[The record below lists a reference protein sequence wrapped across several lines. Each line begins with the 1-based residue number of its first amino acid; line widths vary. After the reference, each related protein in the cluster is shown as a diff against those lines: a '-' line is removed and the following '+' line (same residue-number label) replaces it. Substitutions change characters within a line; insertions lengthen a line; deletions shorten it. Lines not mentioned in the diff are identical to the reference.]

1 MMEPAG
7 ASVCVDTPAAPVS
20 SGGADIPIANI
31 YYLLCYAWDVLEEK
45 ETLADVDALD
55 STDLLNLFARVL
67 ANGTRRLLRRGLDR
81 GYLPREDEIPG
92 VRGKLLVTQTLR
104 RNLLRH
110 GRAACAWDELEY
122 DTLPNRILKTTL
134 QRLHDAEEL
143 DPSTRADVHDL
154 LRWLAPVRNIE
165 LTAEHFRRV
174 QLHRNNRIYAFLLHI
189 CEFVHE
195 HWLPA
200 EHGGARRFRDFVR
213 DGLSE
218 LFENF
223 VFNFYRHELS
233 TGWQVSAPFIQWQLV
248 APNADALALVPRM
261 ETDVCLRGPGRA
273 IILDTKFYAQALKT
287 GSYGSPKLS
296 SPNLYQIFTY
306 LRQQSC
312 EPGWEQAE
320 GVLLYPRTTRDFA
333 VEFTTPGH
341 RIRALTLDLTKSWQN
356 IHAALM
362 QIVAA
367 EPPMSA
373 VAKASSPAAILLA
386 QSALPLVVIELKKP
400 GGPWLVEG

>member
-7 ASVCVDTPAAPVS
+7 GSIRADTPAAPVS
-20 SGGADIPIANI
+20 SGGTEIPIANI

-55 STDLLNLFARVL
+55 STDLIDLFARVL
-67 ANGTRRLLRRGLDR
+67 VNGTRRLLRRGLDR

-110 GRAACAWDELEY
+110 GRTACAWDELEY

-143 DPSTRADVHDL
+143 APATRADVHDL
-154 LRWLAPVRNIE
+154 LRWLAPVRDIE
-165 LTAEHFRRV
+165 LHAEHFRRV

-213 DGLSE
+213 DGLPT
-218 LFENF
+218 LFQNF
-223 VFNFYRHELS
+223 VLNFFRHELPA
-233 TGWQVSAPFIQWQLV
+233 GWHVSAPVLQWQLV

-273 IILDTKFYAQALKT
+273 IILDTKFYAQALKA
-287 GSYGSPKLS
+287 GSYGTPRLS
-296 SPNLYQIFTY
+296 SPNLYQLFTY

-333 VEFTTPGH
+333 VEFTTHGH
-341 RIRALTLDLTKSWQN
+341 RIRALTLDLAQPWQN

-367 EPPMSA
+367 EPLS
-373 VAKASSPAAILLA
+373 
-386 QSALPLVVIELKKP
+386 LV
-400 GGPWLVEG
+400 